1 MNLNMVLH
9 LESMAKSYQ
18 GKKKTKTFFYFL
30 FFGHGWVPVCLPL
43 EFSLIT
49 RYYIKKDIVIILK
62 QSVQEVPFNN

>member
-18 GKKKTKTFFYFL
+18 GKKKQRPF
-30 FFGHGWVPVCLPL
+30 FFGHGWVAVCLPL
-43 EFSLIT
+43 EFSLMT